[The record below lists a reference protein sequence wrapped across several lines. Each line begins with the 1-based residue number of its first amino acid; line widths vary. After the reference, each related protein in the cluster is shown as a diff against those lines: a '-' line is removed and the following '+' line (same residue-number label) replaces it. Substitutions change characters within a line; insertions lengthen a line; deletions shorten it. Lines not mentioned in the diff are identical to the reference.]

1 MLTSLSALTR
11 SRRGNRQ
18 LAKAPG
24 LAALPAIAMTLVLTA
39 LIFPMATG
47 SQAFAQDQVI
57 HKSHAFTL
65 FEEPKYPVDF
75 QHFDWVN
82 PDAPKGGTL
91 RISRLGGFDNLNPWT
106 DKGDTAAGMSGI
118 TETLMSGS
126 SDEKGTYYGLIAHTM
141 EWPEDRTWITFYMRP
156 EAKFSDGTPITADDV
171 IFSYE
176 AMTSKAAP
184 IYASSYE
191 QVGSVEK
198 IDDHTVTFRIKEGET
213 NREFP
218 LVAASLPILP
228 AHWWEGRDF
237 LETSLDV
244 PLGSGPYLVT
254 DFEANRYVEWQR
266 DPNYWGKDLPINVG
280 LNNFD
285 VQRDEYYS
293 DATVMRIAFKAGEFD
308 YWVENRSKAWAT
320 EYEPGQLKPL
330 DEGYMIK
337 APSPDNEP
345 QTFQTMVFNY
355 NRPQLQDWRVRR
367 AVNRLFNFEWTNKT
381 LFFDAYTRADS
392 LFTNTSDLR
401 ADGLPSGRTLEILN
415 QYKDQINPLI
425 FTEEWALPKT
435 DGSQNNAASL
445 KLALED
451 FQAAG
456 YEIARS
462 GDKRGQLIHKETG
475 ERLAME
481 FVFYSDNFDSIL
493 GPLVQDLQR
502 LGVDANLKRID
513 TQSWLSR
520 VRDRNF
526 DITSIS
532 YSNSFYP
539 GEEQRRRWGSEFA
552 DVPLSWNLTAM
563 KNPVVDGIIEDLLKA
578 ETYEELTAHARALD
592 YILKW
597 DYPGLF
603 EWYIDIDRFLFWDR
617 FGKPDTKPTYGLGLG
632 SWWLD
637 PERHARVQEA
647 GYYK

>member
-1 MLTSLSALTR
+1 MRSLFSTLKRSQQGFTRHRRLRALMM
-11 SRRGNRQ
+11 
-18 LAKAPG
+18 G
-24 LAALPAIAMTLVLTA
+24 LILPMAIGANAALA
-39 LIFPMATG
+39 
-47 SQAFAQDQVI
+47 DEQVI

-65 FEEPKYPVDF
+65 FEEPKYPADF

-82 PDAPKGGTL
+82 PDAPKGGTI
-91 RISRLGGFDNLNPWT
+91 RISRLGGFDNLNSWT
-106 DKGDTAAGMSGI
+106 DKGDMAAGISGI
-118 TETLMSGS
+118 TETLMTGS
-126 SDEKGTYYGLIAHTM
+126 ADEKGTYYGLIAHTM
-141 EWPEDRTWITFYMRP
+141 EWPEDRSWITFYMRP

-184 IYASSYE
+184 IYATSYE
-191 QVGSVEK
+191 QVGAVEK

-228 AHWWEGRDF
+228 KHWWEGRDF
-237 LETSLDV
+237 LATSLEV
-244 PLGSGPYLVT
+244 PLGSGPYLIT
-254 DFEANRYVEWQR
+254 DFEANRFVKWER
-266 DPNYWGKDLPINVG
+266 DPDYWGKDLPINVG

-330 DEGYMIK
+330 DEGYMVK
-337 APSPDNEP
+337 APSPDNQP
-345 QTFQTMVFNY
+345 QTFQTMVFNF

-401 ADGLPSGRTLEILN
+401 AEGLPSGRTLAILN
-415 QYKDQINPLI
+415 QYKDQLNPLI
-425 FTEEWALPKT
+425 FTEVWELPKT
-435 DGSQNNAASL
+435 DGSQNNSASL

-456 YEIARS
+456 YEIMRS

-502 LGVDANLKRID
+502 LGVDAALKRID

-563 KNPVVDGIIEDLLKA
+563 KNPVVDGIIADLLKA
-578 ETYEELTAHARALD
+578 ETYEELSAHARALD
-592 YILKW
+592 YVLKW

-603 EWYIDIDRFLFWDR
+603 EWYIDIDRFLYWDR
-617 FGKPDTKPTYGLGLG
+617 FGKPDTKPTYGLGL
-632 SWWLD
+632 SAWWFD
-637 PERHARVQEA
+637 PERHARVEAA

>member
-1 MLTSLSALTR
+1 MPSIEPRASHEPRRTGRPALASLLVPLAL
-11 SRRGNRQ
+11 GV
-18 LAKAPG
+18 
-24 LAALPAIAMTLVLTA
+24 TLSFGLTA
-39 LIFPMATG
+39 A
-47 SQAFAQDQVI
+47 QAQDSDQVI

-65 FEEPKYPVDF
+65 FEDPKYPAGF

-82 PDAPKGGTL
+82 PDAPKGGTI

-106 DKGDTAAGMSGI
+106 DKGDTAAGMSSI
-118 TETLMSGS
+118 TETLMAGS
-126 SDEKGTYYGLIAHTM
+126 ADEKGTYYGLIAHTM
-141 EWPEDRTWITFYMRP
+141 EWPEDRSWITFYMRP

-171 IFSYE
+171 IFSYK
-176 AMTSKAAP
+176 AMTSMAAP
-184 IYASSYE
+184 IYATSYE

-198 IDDHTVTFRIKEGET
+198 IDDHTVTFRIKDGET

-228 AHWWEGRDF
+228 EHWWEGRDM
-237 LETSLDV
+237 LATSLDV

-254 DFEANRYVEWQR
+254 DFEANRYVEWKR
-266 DPNYWGKDLPINVG
+266 DPNYWGKDLPVNVG
-280 LNNFD
+280 QNNFD

-337 APSPDNEP
+337 EPSPDLEP

-355 NRPQLQDWRVRR
+355 NRPQLRDWRVRR

-381 LFFDAYTRADS
+381 LFFDAYQRAES
-392 LFTNTSDLR
+392 IFTNNDDLR
-401 ADGLPSGRTLEILN
+401 ADGLPSGRTLEILE
-415 QYKDQINPLI
+415 QYKDQVNPLI
-425 FTEEWALPKT
+425 FSEVWELPKT
-435 DGSQNNAASL
+435 DGSQNNSASL

-481 FVFYSDNFDSIL
+481 FLFYSDNFDSIL

-502 LGVDANLKRID
+502 LGVDASLKRID
-513 TQSWLSR
+513 TQSWISR
-520 VRDRNF
+520 LRDRNF

-539 GEEQRRRWGSEFA
+539 GEEQRRRWGADFA

-563 KNPVVDGIIEDLLKA
+563 QNPVVDGIIDGLLA
-578 ETYEELTAHARALD
+578 SVTYEELAAHARALD
-592 YILKW
+592 YVLKW

-603 EWYIDIDRFLFWDR
+603 EWYIDINRFLYWDR
-617 FGKPDTKPTYGLGLG
+617 FGKPDTAPAYGLGLS

-637 PERHARVQEA
+637 PAKDARVRDA